1 MDEALRK
8 KILANPKYQR
18 LISHRTG
25 LARRLSAAMIVVYY
39 GYILA
44 VALLP
49 QQMGAPVFEG
59 GVTSLGFPAGVGVIV
74 IAVLLTGV
82 YVFQA
87 NRRFDPLIREIV
99 EEAR

>member
-8 KILANPKYQR
+8 RIQANPKYQR
-18 LISHRTG
+18 LIAKRMG
-25 LARRLSAAMIVVYY
+25 LAWFLSAVMIVVYY

-49 QQMGAPVFEG
+49 QQMGAPVLAG
-59 GVTSLGFPAGVGVIV
+59 GVTSLGFPAGVGVIL
-74 IAVLLTGV
+74 IAVSLTGV
-82 YVFQA
+82 YVFLA

-99 EEAR
+99 EEAQ